1 MSDEAEPAVAF
12 GAGVAVDA
20 GAVVDAGGA
29 NEVAAVAA
37 AAAVGTVGL
46 AIGVSVGAW
55 GNKVPYSP
63 SKHMQRRNSF
73 FIECLIIGCSECP
86 IWIQRFLGLREQLK
100 ACVA

>member
-20 GAVVDAGGA
+20 AAA

-37 AAAVGTVGL
+37 VAAVGAVGL
-46 AIGVSVGAW
+46 AIGVSVGAC

-63 SKHMQRRNSF
+63 SKHILRRNSF
-73 FIECLIIGCSECP
+73 FIESLIIGCSERA
-86 IWIQRFLGLREQLK
+86 IWIQRFRLFGSN
-100 ACVA
+100 

>member
-20 GAVVDAGGA
+20 GEVVDTDAA

-37 AAAVGTVGL
+37 VAAVGTVGVP
-46 AIGVSVGAW
+46 IGVSVGAC
-55 GNKVPYSP
+55 GNKVPYCP

-73 FIECLIIGCSECP
+73 FIECLIIGCSEPP
-86 IWIQRFLGLREQLK
+86 IWIQRFW
-100 ACVA
+100 AFWNN